1 MWMGAKV
8 MPEWIA
14 MEHYRLDIVEQWPD
28 GPYKTAT
35 LDAIH
40 SSLAGLLQRSSAT
53 DSAEY
58 DTGLKR
64 RNGLKL

>member
-1 MWMGAKV
+1 MWMDAKV

-14 MEHYRLDIVEQWPD
+14 LEHHRLDIVEQWPD

-40 SSLAGLLQRSSAT
+40 SSLAGLLQHSSAT
-53 DSAEY
+53 DSAKCGICSKRRK
-58 DTGLKR
+58 GLK
-64 RNGLKL
+64 

>member
-1 MWMGAKV
+1 MATGTNEMWMGDQG

-14 MEHYRLDIVEQWPD
+14 MEHYRLHTVEQWPD

-40 SSLAGLLQRSSAT
+40 SSLAGLLRAAPAT
-53 DSAEY
+53 LLPDCSICSE
-58 DTGLKR
+58 
-64 RNGLKL
+64 